1 MDPAWPMPPQVSEG
15 RRPEGGLSA
24 RRRAL
29 ALVLTLTGVPVLTAV
44 LVSVRGTL
52 SLDSVLLVYLL
63 GVVVVAV
70 IGGVGPGLI
79 AAGGAF
85 LLGDR
90 VLPPPARTLQ
100 GGGKKRP

>member
-70 IGGVGPGLI
+70 IGGMVPALV
-79 AAGGAF
+79 AAGRSLPLAHWV
-85 LLGDR
+85 LTPPSPTLDGDGQK
-90 VLPPPARTLQ
+90 PP
-100 GGGKKRP
+100 